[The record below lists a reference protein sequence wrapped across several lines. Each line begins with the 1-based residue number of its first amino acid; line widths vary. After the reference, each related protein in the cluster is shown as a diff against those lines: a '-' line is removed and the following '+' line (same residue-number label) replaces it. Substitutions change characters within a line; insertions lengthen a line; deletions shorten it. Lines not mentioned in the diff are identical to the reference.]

1 MNWRDVIDILIAAF
15 VIYQVLAF
23 IKGRRALH
31 MGVGVALAAGFYYVA
46 RWLRLDTVS
55 WLLSSVFP
63 YFVFLIIIVFQSE
76 IRRAL
81 AQFGQTAF
89 PGGLSRIKFKE
100 SMEDILSAV
109 EKLSNDK
116 TGALIV
122 IERKIGLRSYIE
134 SGVALDAV
142 LSYELLV
149 TLFSRELPLHDGA
162 AIVQNNRIAAAAC
175 FLPLTVKPRLS
186 QDLGTRH
193 RAALG
198 ISEETDAV
206 VIVVSEETGS
216 LAFARDGQIERGL
229 QPDELRARLGE
240 ALSGKAVQASASAP
254 KAVHERASTS

>member
-1 MNWRDVIDILIAAF
+1 MTWVDIIDISIAAV
-15 VIYQVLAF
+15 VIYHALAF
-23 IKGRRALH
+23 IQGRRALH
-31 MGVGVALAAGFYYVA
+31 MGVGVAFAAGFYYLA

-89 PGGLSRIKFKE
+89 PGRVSRINRRDSIE
-100 SMEDILSAV
+100 ETLSAV
-109 EKLSNDK
+109 EKLSKDK
-116 TGALIV
+116 TGALVV

-142 LSYELLV
+142 LSYELLL
-149 TLFSRELPLHDGA
+149 TIFSRDLPLHDGA
-162 AIVQNNRIAAAAC
+162 AIVQNGRIAAAAC

-186 QDLGTRH
+186 QDMGTRH

-216 LAFARDGQIERGL
+216 LAFVREGHIERGL
-229 QPDELRARLGE
+229 QPDELRARLSE
-240 ALSGKAVQASASAP
+240 ALSGKSILASVTAP

>member
-1 MNWRDVIDILIAAF
+1 MNWIAIIDISIAAF
-15 VIYQVLAF
+15 VIYHALAF
-23 IKGRRALH
+23 VQGRRALH
-31 MGVGVALAAGFYYVA
+31 MGVGVALAAGFYYLA
-46 RWLRLDTVS
+46 RWLRLDTMS
-55 WLLSSVFP
+55 WLMSSIFP

-89 PGGLSRIKFKE
+89 PGSISRINRRE
-100 SMEDILSAV
+100 AIEEIVSAV
-109 EKLSNDK
+109 EKLSKDK
-116 TGALIV
+116 IGALIV

-149 TLFSRELPLHDGA
+149 TLFSHELPLHDGA
-162 AIVQNNRIAAAAC
+162 AIVQNGRIAAAAC

-206 VIVVSEETGS
+206 VVVVSEETGS
-216 LAFARDGQIERGL
+216 LAFAKGGQMERGL
-229 QPDELRARLGE
+229 QADELRARLGE
-240 ALSGKAVQASASAP
+240 ALGAKPAAAP
-254 KAVHERASTS
+254 KAIHERASTS